1 VSDATG
7 PGSLNDYLLVGAAD
21 DTPSALFLAI
31 EKMYFEM
38 LAMSRESRNN

>member
-1 VSDATG
+1 M
-7 PGSLNDYLLVGAAD
+7 LVGAAD
-21 DTPSALFLAI
+21 DIPSALFLAI